1 MEPLVEMG
9 FRRKKFPDT
18 VLIDDTIRRPKGDGS
33 GGDEKV
39 AVEEEIKEP
48 TTEEWFEGLTAT
60 DTAKL
65 IKANKPGLIE
75 RLK

>member
-9 FRRKKFPDT
+9 FRRKKFPET

-33 GGDEKV
+33 GDDKKV

-48 TTEEWFEGLTAT
+48 TTDEWFEGLSAS

-65 IKANKPGLIE
+65 IKANTPSLIE
-75 RLK
+75 RIK